1 MMTIV
6 LYWDVNYKGIER
18 EKWRVRAFNNYE
30 VKKWFITHMWFKALF
45 LIVTFAK
52 WIKKFN
58 AANFV
63 HWNDEKLLPVAPTTP
78 PPPPPLLL
86 PLFIESPGECLHAD
100 RKEQA
105 YRVHE
110 TKDGWGATRSQ
121 GSRAFTGKQ
130 WVLNLSQQLL
140 LDITTD
146 YRIKVK
152 MHNS

>member
-78 PPPPPLLL
+78 PHPSSSPSLLKAPESVYMQTEKSRPTGSMKRKMAEERRDLKVAELLL
-86 PLFIESPGECLHAD
+86 ENNEYLI
-100 RKEQA
+100 
-105 YRVHE
+105 Y
-110 TKDGWGATRSQ
+110 
-121 GSRAFTGKQ
+121 
-130 WVLNLSQQLL
+130 
-140 LDITTD
+140 
-146 YRIKVK
+146 
-152 MHNS
+152 HNSYC